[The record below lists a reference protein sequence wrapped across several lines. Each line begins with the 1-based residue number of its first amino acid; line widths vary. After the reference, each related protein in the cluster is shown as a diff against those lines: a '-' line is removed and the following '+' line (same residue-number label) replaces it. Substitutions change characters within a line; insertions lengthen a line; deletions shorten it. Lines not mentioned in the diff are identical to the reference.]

1 MPRVSPSP
9 DNLVT
14 VDLNAIVAN
23 QAALREILPP
33 DVGMAG
39 VVKADAYGHGMVP
52 VARCLKKAGAEAL
65 AVAVVA
71 EGVLLRRHGLE
82 GPILVMMGL
91 GPEQAVP
98 AVRHGLTP
106 WLGSLEDFQTLSR
119 SASELG
125 RTATCQLKVDTGMH
139 RLGVAADLSLTLLSE
154 AAKLPGLEISGLA
167 SHLATGGEMDSPH
180 SRRQAQVYSAIL
192 DEARMRGFE
201 LPLSSLAGSGAILAP
216 PRGMPDGPGLAR
228 PGISLY
234 GALPHP
240 SSEGR
245 VELKGAM
252 RFSSRLLAIK
262 PVAKGARVSYG
273 GTWEAPEDTWLGV
286 VAAGYSDGYPRAAS
300 NRASVL
306 INGQMAPLRG
316 RVCMNLT
323 MVELKGFAPLPRVGA
338 EVVLLGRQGENEITA
353 DQLGEWADTISYEI
367 TCSLG
372 AANRRRFRPA

>member
-65 AVAVVA
+65 AVAQVT

-91 GPEQAVP
+91 GPEQAGP

-106 WLGSLEDFQTLSR
+106 LLGNLEDFQTLSR
-119 SASELG
+119 AASELG
-125 RTATCQLKVDTGMH
+125 RTATCQLKMDTGMH
-139 RLGVAADLSLTLLSE
+139 RLGVAAELSLTLLSE

-180 SRRQAQVYSAIL
+180 SRRQAQVYGAIL
-192 DEARMRGFE
+192 GEARMRGFE

-216 PRGMPDGPGLAR
+216 PWGIPDGPGLAR

-234 GALPHP
+234 GALPH
-240 SSEGR
+240 
-245 VELKGAM
+245 LHC
-252 RFSSRLLAIK
+252 
-262 PVAKGARVSYG
+262 VAVSPFVVPRG
-273 GTWEAPEDTWLGV
+273 GTPSGHPTDA
-286 VAAGYSDGYPRAAS
+286 RALQ
-300 NRASVL
+300 RH
-306 INGQMAPLRG
+306 
-316 RVCMNLT
+316 
-323 MVELKGFAPLPRVGA
+323 RVG
-338 EVVLLGRQGENEITA
+338 GRSRGWG
-353 DQLGEWADTISYEI
+353 DR
-367 TCSLG
+367 
-372 AANRRRFRPA
+372 NRSK